1 MWMLCWCCWSKTGEG
16 GIKADPWTKI
26 FRHSPVWGWFIYPQP
41 VGGELNLPTRPWQ
54 IEHCSYAVWPFTLHP
69 SVSLV
74 FCCRGMSDSALTVIC
89 KTFVLAKIL
98 HAITAWWG
106 FTAASNRHGIQVF
119 VPHGVHLG
127 FYGRDDLSIT
137 QLVTRDGW
145 DYFLLL
151 CTMINRLPMCSR
163 FMTSSQISPRGMV
176 SDCYPKWT
184 L

>member
-1 MWMLCWCCWSKTGEG
+1 MLCGCYVGVAGARPGREG
-16 GIKADPWTKI
+16 LKLTPGPKFSVTHQCGGD
-26 FRHSPVWGWFIYPQP
+26 PQP

-74 FCCRGMSDSALTVIC
+74 FCCRGMSDNALTVIC

-137 QLVTRDGW
+137 QLVTRDG
-145 DYFLLL
+145 
-151 CTMINRLPMCSR
+151 
-163 FMTSSQISPRGMV
+163 
-176 SDCYPKWT
+176 
-184 L
+184 